1 MGSCSWLARQ
11 SPSQQSSRS
20 LLFVVAVAVAV
31 AVAVVNYP
39 LDHGNDND

>member
-31 AVAVVNYP
+31 AVVNYP

>member
-20 LLFVVAVAVAV
+20 LLFVVAV
-31 AVAVVNYP
+31 VNYP
-39 LDHGNDND
+39 LDNDNDND